1 MFYCLPPAGNAVRW
15 ASDASNE
22 NSIRALFSPYSPFY
36 YQSGTA
42 ALAAALIAALIAA
55 KSIKTVDQ
63 PEVILPA
70 YGCPDLVSA
79 AVYAGLHPILA
90 DFDSDRPWMSIE
102 HLEQLTNENTV
113 AIVAVN
119 LLGISERYT
128 QLKLIA
134 DQVGAL
140 LIEDSAQAFPGKL
153 ESCIWQGDLVVLSFG
168 RGKPVSLLGG
178 GAVLCKDKKLSALLP
193 TSRLPDHDE
202 AKVGYRAKTALYN
215 AMINPRLFWIPAAL
229 PFLHLGETRYHPLAD
244 IFGMDDLQKN
254 LLSVNIEAYQARSLS
269 AQRQISD
276 MFAPFTESYPESCLE
291 LPKLCD
297 TRPERPL
304 LRYPILLKG
313 EMRNRV
319 LARLSANGLG
329 GSPMYPTVL
338 TAIEGLEQILD
349 SSINYPNAVKFA
361 ANFIT
366 LPTHDGVRV
375 KDINLISDMLALEL
389 AAG

>member
-42 ALAAALIAALIAA
+42 ALAAALIAAKA
-55 KSIKTVDQ
+55 IKTVDQ

-79 AVYAGLHPILA
+79 AVYAGLRPILA
-90 DFDSDRPWMSIE
+90 DFESDRPWMSIE

-119 LLGISERYT
+119 LLGISERYA
-128 QLKLIA
+128 QLKVISS
-134 DQVGAL
+134 QVGAL
-140 LIEDSAQAFPGKL
+140 LIEDSAQTFPGKS
-153 ESCIWQGDLVVLSFG
+153 ETCIWQGDLVVLSFG

-178 GAVLCKDKKLSALLP
+178 GVILCKDKKLSTQLP
-193 TSRLPDHDE
+193 LPSTSSSDESIVHYRL
-202 AKVGYRAKTALYN
+202 KTALYN
-215 AMINPRLFWIPAAL
+215 AMVNPHLYWLPASL
-229 PFLHLGETRYHPLAD
+229 PFLHLGETRYHPLPD
-244 IFGMDDLQKN
+244 ITGMGKMQKD

-269 AQRQISD
+269 TQRQISD
-276 MFAPFTESYPESCLE
+276 MFTPFTESHPESCLE

-304 LRYPILLKG
+304 LRYPVLLKG
-313 EMRNRV
+313 EVRNRV

-329 GSPMYPTVL
+329 GSPMYPAVL
-338 TAIEGLEQILD
+338 TAIEGLEQLLD
-349 SSINYPNAVKFA
+349 SSIKYPNAVKFA

-366 LPTHDGVRV
+366 LPTHDGVRL